1 MFLSIVIPAFNEEK
15 RLPKTLKKVRDYL
28 NRQNITR
35 QGGGGQAYEVIVV
48 NDGSTDN
55 TPGVLSGLIR
65 DWPEFRLIDNRKN
78 CGKGAVVKQGML
90 AAKGEWRLFMDADG
104 STDISEL
111 PKLWQF
117 KNQKLKI
124 KNQNEKFEI
133 IIGSRY
139 LEADSIKIKQ
149 PVLRRIISRL
159 GNILV
164 RILLGIKAAD
174 TQCGFKLFSKEAAED
189 IFPLQTIERWGFDME
204 ILAIAIKKGYRI
216 KEVPVDWYDAGGS
229 QVKKSATWKTLKELW
244 KIKRNLMRGNY

>member
-90 AAKGEWRLFMDADG
+90 AAKGEWRLFMDADS
-104 STDISEL
+104 STDISEV
-111 PKLWQF
+111 
-117 KNQKLKI
+117 QKLFGFADENQNAKI
-124 KNQNEKFEI
+124 KTCLPTGRMQNQNEKFKKQEKSEI

-139 LEADSIKIKQ
+139 LNTDSIKIKQ

-174 TQCGFKLFSKEAAED
+174 TQCGFK
-189 IFPLQTIERWGFDME
+189 
-204 ILAIAIKKGYRI
+204 
-216 KEVPVDWYDAGGS
+216 
-229 QVKKSATWKTLKELW
+229 
-244 KIKRNLMRGNY
+244 